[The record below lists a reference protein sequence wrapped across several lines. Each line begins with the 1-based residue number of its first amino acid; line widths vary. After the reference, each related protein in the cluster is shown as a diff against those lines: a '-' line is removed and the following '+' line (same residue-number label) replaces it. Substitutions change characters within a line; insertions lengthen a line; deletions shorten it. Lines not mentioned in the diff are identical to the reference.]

1 MQILVAIHNGRKPA
15 VNPSPAPIVPTTG
28 RSNTG
33 MARVAAAVTTVVAAA
48 PAVSNTVRVRPVIR
62 PAATIVGALV
72 GPTGICR

>member
-1 MQILVAIHNGRKPA
+1 
-15 VNPSPAPIVPTTG
+15 VPTTG

-48 PAVSNTVRVRPVIR
+48 PAVSNTVRVRPVVR